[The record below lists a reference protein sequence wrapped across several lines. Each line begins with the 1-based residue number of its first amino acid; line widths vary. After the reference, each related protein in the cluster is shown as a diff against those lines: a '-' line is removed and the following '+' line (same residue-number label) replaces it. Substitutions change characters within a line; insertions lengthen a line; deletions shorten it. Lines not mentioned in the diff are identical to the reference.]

1 MLKQI
6 TTEGFIADKQLVRK
20 LGKVGILLSYYIDCY
35 NFYADESGV
44 FYRSREQI
52 YTATSIC
59 ANSQDDYEEKL
70 IELGL
75 IIVTE
80 APKRGDANRITIFPE
95 NIILYRDNAPDKL
108 SDTRAKARVA
118 HAKLSAS
125 HANLND
131 AHAEVSASHAEMSVA
146 HANLRVN
153 ERIPT
158 DERTE
163 ITTDVPTDTQLTDVK
178 RWILNNNVP
187 TSSIINQQ
195 FPKLT
200 EEQITTLRN
209 EAVDE
214 SFYL

>member
-1 MLKQI
+1 VLKQNTMNKLI
-6 TTEGFIADKQLVRK
+6 TTEGFIADKQLIRK

-35 NFYADESGV
+35 NFYTDESGV
-44 FYRSREQI
+44 FYRSRVDTRNDTNI
-52 YTATSIC
+52 S
-59 ANSQDDYEEKL
+59 YEAQQAYEKKL
-70 IELGL
+70 VKLGL
-75 IIVTE
+75 LDITYGNV
-80 APKRGDANRITIFPE
+80 AQSNRIKLHPE
-95 NIILYRDNAPDKL
+95 SIILYRDAQTT
-108 SDTRAKARVA
+108 SVVA
-118 HAKLSAS
+118 QTKTFMAQTDLV
-125 HANLND
+125 D
-131 AHAEVSASHAEMSVA
+131 AQTIS
-146 HANLRVN
+146 LVN

-195 FPKLT
+195 FPELT

>member
-1 MLKQI
+1 MNKLI
-6 TTEGFIADKQLVRK
+6 TTEGFIADKQLIRK

-35 NFYADESGV
+35 NFYTDESGV
-44 FYRSREQI
+44 FYRSRVDTRNDTNI
-52 YTATSIC
+52 S
-59 ANSQDDYEEKL
+59 YEAQQAYEKKL
-70 IELGL
+70 VKLGL
-75 IIVTE
+75 LDITYGNV
-80 APKRGDANRITIFPE
+80 AQSNRIKLHPE
-95 NIILYRDNAPDKL
+95 SIILYRDAQTT
-108 SDTRAKARVA
+108 SVVA
-118 HAKLSAS
+118 QTKTFMAQTDLV
-125 HANLND
+125 D
-131 AHAEVSASHAEMSVA
+131 AQTIS
-146 HANLRVN
+146 LVN

-195 FPKLT
+195 FPELT

>member
-1 MLKQI
+1 MNKLI
-6 TTEGFIADKQLVRK
+6 TTEGFIADKQLIRK

-35 NFYADESGV
+35 NFYTDESGV
-44 FYRSREQI
+44 FYRSRVDTRNDTNI
-52 YTATSIC
+52 S
-59 ANSQDDYEEKL
+59 YEAQQAYEKKL
-70 IELGL
+70 VKLGL
-75 IIVTE
+75 LDITYGNV
-80 APKRGDANRITIFPE
+80 AQSNRIKLHPE
-95 NIILYRDNAPDKL
+95 SIILYRDAQTTSVVAQTKTFMAQTTSVVAQTKTFMAQTDL
-108 SDTRAKARVA
+108 VDTQTIS
-118 HAKLSAS
+118 L
-125 HANLND
+125 
-131 AHAEVSASHAEMSVA
+131 
-146 HANLRVN
+146 VN

-195 FPKLT
+195 FPELT

-214 SFYL
+214 LFYL

>member
-1 MLKQI
+1 MLKQNTMNKLI
-6 TTEGFIADKQLVRK
+6 TTEGFIADKQLIRK

-35 NFYADESGV
+35 NFYTDESGV
-44 FYRSREQI
+44 FYRSRVDTRNDTNI
-52 YTATSIC
+52 S
-59 ANSQDDYEEKL
+59 YEAQQAYEKKL
-70 IELGL
+70 VKLGL
-75 IIVTE
+75 LDITYGNV
-80 APKRGDANRITIFPE
+80 AQSNRIKLHPE
-95 NIILYRDNAPDKL
+95 SIILYRDAQTT
-108 SDTRAKARVA
+108 SVVA
-118 HAKLSAS
+118 QTKTFMAQTDLV
-125 HANLND
+125 D
-131 AHAEVSASHAEMSVA
+131 AQTIS
-146 HANLRVN
+146 LVN

-195 FPKLT
+195 FPELT

>member
-6 TTEGFIADKQLVRK
+6 TTEGFIVDKQLVRK

-35 NFYADESGV
+35 KFYADESGV
-44 FYRSREQI
+44 FYRTREHIQMD
-52 YTATSIC
+52 TSISP
-59 ANSQDDYEEKL
+59 NPQRRDEKKL

-75 IIVTE
+75 IVVTE

-95 NIILYRDNAPDKL
+95 NIILYRDNAPAKW
-108 SDTRAKARVA
+108 SDTRAKARAA
-118 HAKLSAS
+118 HAKLSES
-125 HANLND
+125 HANGID
-131 AHAEVSASHAEMSVA
+131 VHANGRIA
-146 HANLRVN
+146 HANWNGN

-178 RWILNNNVP
+178 RWIRNNNFP
-187 TSSIINQQ
+187 TSSIIHSQ
-195 FPKLT
+195 FPDLT
-200 EEQITTLRN
+200 EEQITTLKN